1 MNPINS
7 KHQLIQ
13 NALLSVYFQ
22 LLILTSSFLILFN
35 HTIIELIKD
44 WSDNPNYSHGFFIP
58 FITAFMIWQRREELS
73 NHALRPSSWGLVV
86 IAMGM
91 ILHIVGNI
99 GAELFMMRIA
109 IILTIFG
116 LSIYLMG
123 GGISRTIAI
132 PMAYL
137 LFMVPIPAI
146 IWNKLAF
153 PLQLFAANLSAHT
166 INLLGISVL
175 REGNIIHLANTTLEV
190 VDACSGL
197 RSLTSLLA
205 LSGAFAYI
213 ISLNVIS
220 KWILFFSA
228 IPIAVAVN
236 IFRLSLTAVL
246 AQWWGPD
253 AAQGFLHEISGLLI
267 FIIAFVL
274 LFLVYL
280 TLSKL
285 EKTQTPS
292 NPIKPAM
299 RIKQTATRTEKRE
312 INTEQLNKSYDRK

>member
-13 NALLSVYFQ
+13 NTLSSIYFQ
-22 LLILTSSFLILFN
+22 LILLTSSFLILFN
-35 HTIIELIKD
+35 HTIIKLIKD
-44 WSDNPNYSHGFFIP
+44 WSGDPNYSHGFFIP
-58 FITAFMIWQRREELS
+58 FITAFMIWQKRGELS
-73 NHALRPSSWGLVV
+73 KHALRPSNCGLLV

-91 ILHIVGNI
+91 MLHIAGNI

-116 LSIYLMG
+116 LSIYLIG
-123 GGISRTIAI
+123 GGITRRIVI
-132 PMAYL
+132 PIAYL

-153 PLQLFAANLSAHT
+153 PLQLLAANLSAHM
-166 INLLGISVL
+166 IDLLGISVL
-175 REGNIIHLANTTLEV
+175 REGNILHLANTTLEV

-213 ISLNVIS
+213 VSLRVIS

-246 AQWWGPD
+246 AQIFGAK
-253 AAQGFLHEISGLLI
+253 AAEGFLHEMSGILVFVL
-267 FIIAFVL
+267 AFVF
-274 LFLVYL
+274 LFVIYSI
-280 TLSKL
+280 LSKL
-285 EKTQTPS
+285 EKSQIS
-292 NPIKPAM
+292 
-299 RIKQTATRTEKRE
+299 
-312 INTEQLNKSYDRK
+312 SS